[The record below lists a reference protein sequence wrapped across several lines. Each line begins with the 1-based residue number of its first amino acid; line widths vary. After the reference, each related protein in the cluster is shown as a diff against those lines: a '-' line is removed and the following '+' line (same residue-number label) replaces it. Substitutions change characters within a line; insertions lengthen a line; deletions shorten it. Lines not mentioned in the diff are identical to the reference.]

1 LTPPVRVRFAPSP
14 TGYLHVGGA
23 RTAYF
28 NWLYA
33 RQHGGAF
40 VLRVEDTDV
49 ERSSDE
55 SESGV
60 LADLR
65 WLGLDW
71 DEGPDRGG
79 PHGPYRQSERLATYR
94 DRAEQLVATGAAY
107 PCFCT
112 DDDLNE
118 RRKEALAAG
127 RPPHYDG
134 RCRRMS
140 QAERAVARAEGR
152 PESVRFAVE
161 ARDWV
166 VNDLVRGEVRFP
178 SGMVGDFVLL
188 RSSGLPT
195 YNFAAAVDDAAMRIT
210 HVIRAEEHLPNT
222 PRQLMIYA
230 ALGEKAPE
238 FAHVP
243 LILNRDRTKM
253 SKRSGEASVAVGDW
267 KRAGYAAE
275 ALLSYLAL
283 LGFHPGDDR
292 EILSRSELLESFSLE
307 RVGKS
312 GSVFDPDKLRWVN
325 AHYLHHASGAAL
337 LEWGAEFLPPA
348 AKVLLGGEASS
359 TSVTQGA
366 AAAGGSK
373 GSAMESR
380 TDRARLEA
388 LLHGIR
394 GNLGTLADLPR
405 ELAPFLDDA
414 PAFEPDARAA
424 LDGPRGREVCAAL
437 AAELEPL
444 AWWSGEA
451 LKSAL
456 QSLGK
461 RLGLKGRD
469 LFQPVRAALTGR
481 THGPELPLLAEL
493 LGRERCLARLKAAAR
508 G

>member
-1 LTPPVRVRFAPSP
+1 VTVRVRFAPSP

-28 NWLYA
+28 NWLFA

-40 VLRVEDTDV
+40 VLRIEDTDV
-49 ERSSDE
+49 QRSSEE
-55 SESGV
+55 SEGGV
-60 LADLR
+60 LGDLR
-65 WLGLDW
+65 WLGLEW

-79 PHGPYRQSERLATYR
+79 PHGPYRQSERLALYR
-94 DRAEQLVATGAAY
+94 ERAEQLVATGAAY

-112 DDDLNE
+112 DEELE
-118 RRKEALAAG
+118 ARRKQALAAG

-134 RCRRMS
+134 RCRSMS
-140 QAERAVARAEGR
+140 LAAREAARKEGR

-166 VNDLVRGEVRFP
+166 LNDLVRGEVRFP
-178 SGMVGDFVLL
+178 AGMVGDFVLL

-195 YNFAAAVDDAAMRIT
+195 YNFAAAVDDAAMEIT

-222 PRQLMIYA
+222 PRQLMLYA
-230 ALGEKAPE
+230 ALGEDAPA

-253 SKRSGEASVAVGDW
+253 SKRSGETAVAVGDW
-267 KRAGYAAE
+267 RREGYVAE

-292 EILSRSELLESFSLE
+292 EILSRKELLESFSLE

-312 GSVFDPDKLRWVN
+312 GSIFDPDKLRWVN
-325 AHYLHHASGAAL
+325 GHMLHLASGAEL
-337 LEWGAEFLPPA
+337 LAWGAEFLPPA
-348 AKVLLGGEASS
+348 ARAL
-359 TSVTQGA
+359 
-366 AAAGGSK
+366 AAG
-373 GSAMESR
+373 SAEE
-380 TDRARLEA
+380 RARLEA

-394 GNLGTLADLPR
+394 GNLSTLADLPA

-414 PAFEPDARAA
+414 LTFEPEAREA
-424 LDGPRGREVCAAL
+424 LDAARGREVCTAL
-437 AAELEPL
+437 AADLEPL
-444 AWWSGEA
+444 ASWSGEA

-461 RLGLKGRD
+461 RLGLKGRE

-493 LGRERCLARLKAAAR
+493 LGRERCLDRLRTAAGTEPR
-508 G
+508 GGRGLPGTEPRRGHG